1 MTQLER
7 QVHAARRRLGVN
19 HWFYAISA
27 TLAVAATVFA
37 VVVLIQRLYDLPVPL
52 LTIAVGLGGVA
63 FLVSIVW
70 TRIRRADAI
79 AAAARLDEAAGLRER
94 ISSGWYCR
102 EEDDPFAKAVV
113 ADAERAGASIT
124 VKRHIRFDV
133 PQPLSFTV
141 GAMVL
146 AALMFL
152 ITPGALKS
160 SEAVEQEEQ
169 SVELE
174 QAHIAVKRQ
183 MDSIRRL
190 AEESPAMQDFTDQ
203 LAGIDK
209 NAGGKLERPD
219 QIRHEAIKKIDKL
232 EDAVKQKRASDA
244 YQAVPQMRKMLR
256 GLKIPEPSDGLSQK
270 LAKALAEGDFK
281 TAKEEVDALREQLA
295 TLRAD
300 EDKELVAKM
309 SKQLEDL
316 AKQLEKLAADRK
328 LAQKLEQSGIKKED
342 VERLLERL
350 SKEDLEQIKKSLE
363 KSGMSQQQIEKIARQ
378 LQKSRQAGTMAKK
391 LARGM
396 RKGSLAK
403 NPGQMGQA
411 MEGLSQA
418 GEQLSELEQLEQE
431 MNQLDA
437 ALAATQTARNNI
449 DKPCPG

>member
-7 QVHAARRRLGVN
+7 QIHAARRRLGFN

-37 VVVLIQRLYDLPVPL
+37 VVVLTQRLYDLPVPL
-52 LTIAVGLGGVA
+52 LTVAVGLGGVA
-63 FLVSIVW
+63 FLVSIIW

-79 AAAARLDEAAGLRER
+79 DAAARLDEAAGLRER

-102 EEDDPFAKAVV
+102 EDDDPFARAVV

-133 PQPLSFTV
+133 PQPLSLTV
-141 GAMVL
+141 GAIVL

-190 AEESPAMQDFTDQ
+190 TEESPAMQDFTDQ

-256 GLKIPEPSDGLSQK
+256 GLKIPEPSDGLPQK

-295 TLRAD
+295 TLKAD
-300 EDKELVAKM
+300 DDKELVAKM
-309 SKQLEDL
+309 SKQLADL
-316 AKQLEKLAADRK
+316 ARQLEKLAVDRK

-350 SKEDLEQIKKSLE
+350 SKEDLEQIKRSLE

-378 LQKSRQAGTMAKK
+378 LQKRQQAGTMAKK

-411 MEGLSQA
+411 MAGLSQA
-418 GEQLSELEQLEQE
+418 SEQLSELEQLEQE